1 MVIIRAPSVFRYV
14 WPIVKHVFP
23 PSAHE
28 KMTFSG
34 PRDHEQVLSRF
45 MDLSV
50 LPPAISPHHGCGFAA
65 EGMPQRFEGG
75 IIPAHNYDSPVR
87 PKPTPIQTNTTT
99 TTATKHATVN
109 SPAATISTAGS
120 SSRVSVSASVL
131 ASGSFLMND
140 REEDIA
146 LDPLS

>member
-1 MVIIRAPSVFRYV
+1 MVIIRAPAVFRYV

-34 PRDHEQVLSRF
+34 PHNHEEVLSRF

-50 LPPAISPHHGCGFAA
+50 LPPVISPQHGRGFAA

-75 IIPAHNYDSPVR
+75 IPPAHEYETPVSAPPNTTPIPTNTKHYAMDSPT
-87 PKPTPIQTNTTT
+87 PTVGTT
-99 TTATKHATVN
+99 
-109 SPAATISTAGS
+109 GS
-120 SSRVSVSASVL
+120 SSRVSVSGSLL
-131 ASGSFLMND
+131 ASGSFQFND
-140 REEDIA
+140 VAGDVAI
-146 LDPLS
+146 DPLA